1 MKLSDLR
8 DLSKEDLLDYLGL
21 ESRKN
26 ASDLMS
32 VGLGAFS
39 AGILLGIGLGI
50 IFAPKA
56 GVEMRAD
63 LAHKFASK
71 KKKLEEAPSVQVS
84 H

>member
-1 MKLSDLR
+1 MKLSDIR
-8 DLSKEDLLDYLGL
+8 DLSKDDLLDYLGL
-21 ESRKN
+21 ESRRGV
-26 ASDLMS
+26 SDLVS

-39 AGILLGIGLGI
+39 AGILLGMGLGM

-71 KKKLEEAPSVQVS
+71 KKLEEAPSAQVP